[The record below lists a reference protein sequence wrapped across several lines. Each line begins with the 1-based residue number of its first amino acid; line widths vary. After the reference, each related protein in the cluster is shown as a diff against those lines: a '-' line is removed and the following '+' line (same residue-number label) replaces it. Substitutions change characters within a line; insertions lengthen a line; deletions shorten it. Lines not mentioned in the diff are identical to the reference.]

1 MNTTRMVVVQVID
14 QGVKVLTAARVNK
27 AAKELGKGNRKFYPQ
42 LPQKDH
48 RITWIYWS

>member
-1 MNTTRMVVVQVID
+1 MVVVQVID

-27 AAKELGKGNRKFYPQ
+27 AAKELGKDNRKFYPQ
-42 LPQKDH
+42 LPKKDH